1 VKFSVVTP
9 SYNGFRYLE
18 RTAHSVLSQR
28 GDFEL
33 QWIVVDGGSADGTHD
48 FLRSLAGESRVTWA
62 SEPDRG
68 QSHAIN
74 KGLALADGDVL
85 SWLNSDDL
93 YAPGALQAVADAFR
107 RNDRAA
113 WVAGRCNIVD
123 FAEREIRH
131 NVTRYKDHL
140 LRRYS
145 FRRLLRENFISQPAV
160 FWRRDFGAAAGPLDE
175 SLHYTMDYDLWL
187 RMAKLRDPLVLDTL
201 LAHFRLHGESKSG
214 RVQREQF
221 DEQYRVAGRHFG
233 ADWRSRVVHK
243 LNVEKIVGAYR
254 VMRALGW

>member
-1 VKFSVVTP
+1 VKFSIVTP

-33 QWIVVDGGSADGTHD
+33 QWIVVDGGSADGTQA
-48 FLRSLAGESRVTWA
+48 FLRSLAHDPRVTWT

-74 KGLALADGDVL
+74 KGLSAADGDVL
-85 SWLNSDDL
+85 AWLNSDDL
-93 YAPGALQAVADAFR
+93 YTPGALAAVAEALR
-107 RNDRAA
+107 RDERAA
-113 WVAGRCNIVD
+113 WVVGRCDVVD
-123 FAEREIRH
+123 FAEREIRPH
-131 NVTRYKDHL
+131 VTRYKDHL
-140 LRRYS
+140 LRRYT

-160 FWRRDFGAAAGPLDE
+160 FWRRDFGKAAGPLDE
-175 SLHYTMDYDLWL
+175 SLHYAMDYDLWL
-187 RMAKLRDPLVLDTL
+187 RMASLRGPLVLDAL
-201 LAHFRLHGESKSG
+201 LAHFRLHGRSKSG

-221 DEQYRVAGRHFG
+221 DEQYCVASKHFG
-233 ADWRSRVVHK
+233 ADWQSRVMHK